1 MVTTCTY
8 TGHSSRMKINF
19 RFYTFCVKIKEVLVV
34 INFFLWTSI
43 ALLTAET
50 GICINVL
57 SWKKL
62 IREWCKISY
71 TTKCRPR
78 RICMLNNFIR
88 QVSAVARW
96 PARRNHAVDRVW

>member
-57 SWKKL
+57 SWKKVIANDAKSPIQQNVEEYACWTIL
-62 IREWCKISY
+62 
-71 TTKCRPR
+71 
-78 RICMLNNFIR
+78 
-88 QVSAVARW
+88 
-96 PARRNHAVDRVW
+96 